1 MSPDSSR
8 GSKSPKAYP
17 FARTKR
23 TPPTD
28 LIDTESQV
36 DMRRLRKYRL
46 DRVRAELKKNDFAGI
61 VLFDPINIRYA
72 TGSRNMAVWTLHN
85 AGRYAFVPTEGPVV
99 LFEFHGC
106 AHLSEGLESITEI
119 RPAKAWYFYAAGP
132 LVEKRAAQWAAE
144 IADLV
149 QAHGGGNRRLALDH
163 CDLAGARALQKL
175 GVEPHEGEGVME
187 FARRIKSPDEI
198 ALMGVSIAVC
208 ETGMARMRDALEPG
222 ITENQLW
229 AKLHETN
236 IAMGGEWI
244 ETRLLASGGRTNPW
258 FAESSDRII
267 RPGELVSFDTDLIGP
282 YGYCAD
288 LSRTYFCGPGKPTP
302 KQRELYALA
311 WEQIHF
317 NIDVLKPGLTSK
329 ELVERSFQLPA
340 SCLENRYCVVY
351 HGVGLADEYPQ
362 IVYLED
368 LESGGYDGLV
378 EPGMTLCV
386 ESYIGEVGGDEGVKL
401 EQQVLVTET
410 GCELLT
416 SFPFE
421 DNLLGR
427 EF

>member
-1 MSPDSSR
+1 MPDSAR
-8 GSKSPKAYP
+8 PSKPHNPYP
-17 FARTKR
+17 FTHARR
-23 TPPTD
+23 TPPTA
-28 LIDTESQV
+28 LIDTEGQV
-36 DMRRLRKYRL
+36 DMKRLRKYRL
-46 DRVRAELKKNDFAGI
+46 DRVRAELKRNDFAGI

-85 AGRYAFVPTEGPVV
+85 AGRYAFVPAEGPVV

-106 AHLSEGLESITEI
+106 AHLSEGLESIDEI

-132 LVEKRAAQWAAE
+132 LVEKRAGQWAAE

-149 QAHGGGNRRLALDH
+149 RAHGGGNKRLALDH
-163 CDLAGARALQKL
+163 CDLAGARALGKL
-175 GVEPHEGEGVME
+175 GIEPHEGEAAME
-187 FARRIKSPDEI
+187 FARRIKSADEI

-208 ETGMARMRDALEPG
+208 ETGMAKMRDALEPG

-236 IAMGGEWI
+236 IALGGEWI

-302 KQRELYALA
+302 KQRELYRLA
-311 WEQIHF
+311 WEQIHH
-317 NIDVLKPGLTSK
+317 NLDVLKPGLTSR

-421 DNLLGR
+421 DSLLDR
-427 EF
+427 QI